1 MNFLNKLF
9 KKAYL
14 LAAQLWNSQEE
25 EYINYQNEEYLFS
38 FKIPHHWKK
47 SKMSIMPNSVVNYY
61 DRMGYKYCYVY
72 VEEKSNYKMKATLQ
86 DFAAI
91 ELSSF
96 KSYEAFELKSM
107 QLIEKNDGHFL
118 LYEISFFYM
127 NMEYIGYLS
136 YHENEK
142 TFYELGVIVQEG
154 KKEANDYEVI
164 INSFEVL
171 QKLK

>member
-1 MNFLNKLF
+1 MNFLNRLF

-14 LAAQLWNSQEE
+14 LAAQLWNQQEE

-38 FKIPHHWKK
+38 FKIPHYWEK
-47 SKMSIMPNSVVNYY
+47 SKMSIRPNSIVNYY
-61 DRMGYKYCYVY
+61 DRMGCKYCYVY

-91 ELSSF
+91 ELSNF
-96 KSYEAFELKSM
+96 KPYEAFELKSM
-107 QLIEKNDGHFL
+107 QLAEQNDGHSFL
-118 LYEISFFYM
+118 LYEISFLYM
-127 NMEYIGYLS
+127 KKEYIGYLS
-136 YHENEK
+136 FHENEK
-142 TFYELGVIVQEG
+142 TFYDLSIIVQEG

-171 QKLK
+171 GKT